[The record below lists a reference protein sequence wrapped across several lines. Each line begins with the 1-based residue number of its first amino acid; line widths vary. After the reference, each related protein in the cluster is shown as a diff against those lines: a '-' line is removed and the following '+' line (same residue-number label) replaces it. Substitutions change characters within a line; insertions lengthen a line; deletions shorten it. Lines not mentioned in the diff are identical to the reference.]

1 MKKKV
6 VFKPIEVVSRP
17 AEPDGVDIK
26 RLAETHEGLHPP
38 KEDKEL
44 LEHIARDK
52 ALEELKELLYSTPMH
67 ILVNFTMEKM
77 RLAYQEA
84 KVRDDFYEY
93 IRVNSNSENG
103 VKFVIAELKA
113 YLELKEPPQKP
124 SGGIPASDTDTD
136 ADTDAD
142 EEGFQTPSESPVP
155 ESFQPELKDGD
166 DPLEVLK
173 QVLAKTSSFS
183 DVLNDI
189 LKRLSSLEQE
199 VNNHSASLKE
209 TPSYTH
215 VLHLIHTELNQFKLP
230 ERAKEA
236 PQEYLIKYP
245 SGATKKMTKKVPAC
259 WTKLLDLATCRDNI
273 FLAGPTQCGKT
284 TTAEM
289 VAEALGLRFSALSC
303 SEGLDESIFAGSL
316 LPVGE
321 NGKFEYVPSTFVDFY
336 ENGGV
341 FLLDEFCSSDSNLA
355 VFMNNA
361 IGNDHFF
368 LPRRF
373 DRPLIKKHSD
383 FICIAADNT
392 LGHGGD
398 DVYVGRNQMDA
409 STMERFRTGFL
420 IMDYNPAVEKSITD
434 PEVYEW
440 ALGIRKVIKDLKLT
454 NRHMTTRTM
463 KRFTIMKNERN
474 WDIADMQKVYFAD
487 WPVADKERVLRA
499 MKSKLEQE
507 LDK

>member
-1 MKKKV
+1 MKKKI

-17 AEPDGVDIK
+17 AEPDG
-26 RLAETHEGLHPP
+26 LGHEGLVEPHEGLFKP
-38 KEDKEL
+38 EEVQ
-44 LEHIARDK
+44 EIQAREK
-52 ALEELKELLYSTPMH
+52 ALEELKELLYSTPTH
-67 ILVNFTMEKM
+67 VLINFTMEKM
-77 RLAYQEA
+77 RLAYSEA
-84 KVRDDFYEY
+84 QVRNDFYEY
-93 IRVNSNSENG
+93 IRVNSFSENG
-103 VKFVIAELKA
+103 VKFVVSELKA

-124 SGGIPASDTDTD
+124 AGGTQAQD
-136 ADTDAD
+136 ADAEDNKK
-142 EEGFQTPSESPVP
+142 EFEHPGELPIP
-155 ESFQPELKDGD
+155 ESFQQELQDGD

-173 QVLAKTSSFS
+173 QVLAKASSFS
-183 DVLNDI
+183 DVLKDI
-189 LKRLSSLEQE
+189 LQRLGE
-199 VNNHSASLKE
+199 VERQIKAHGDCLSDIPSHSI
-209 TPSYTH
+209 
-215 VLHLIHTELNQFKLP
+215 VLHLIHTELNQFKFS
-230 ERAKEA
+230 ERAKDTT
-236 PQEYLIKYP
+236 QEYVIKYP
-245 SGATKKMTKKVPAC
+245 SGATKKMTKKVPPC
-259 WTKLLDLATCRDNI
+259 WNKLLDLATCRDNI

-289 VAEALGLRFSALSC
+289 VAEALDLRFSALSC

-373 DRPLIKKHSD
+373 DRPLIKKHPD

-420 IMDYNPAVEKSITD
+420 IMDYNPTVEKAITD

-440 ALGIRKVIKDLKLT
+440 ALGIRKIIKDLKLS

-487 WPVADKERVLRA
+487 WPVADMQRVLKA
-499 MKSKLEQE
+499 MKSKLQQE
-507 LDK
+507 LEA